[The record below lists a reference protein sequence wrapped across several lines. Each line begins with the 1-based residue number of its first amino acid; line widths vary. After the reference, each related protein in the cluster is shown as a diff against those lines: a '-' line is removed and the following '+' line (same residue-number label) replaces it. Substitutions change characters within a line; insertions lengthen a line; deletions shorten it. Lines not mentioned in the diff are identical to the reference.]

1 MSGNNTLGYRTRG
14 NASPQGRPRVY
25 LCGHPDDLAGQLE
38 VIADEILGLQA
49 NAAIWYRDPAYGPD
63 AALSPDE
70 LAQMQLVVVPVTQ
83 RFLHEDCAA
92 RLEELPCAVEQH
104 VPVLPV
110 LDDIALASE
119 FNRLC
124 GDLQCLDRHAQEH
137 DPTALPYRE
146 RLARFLGS
154 VLVDDDL
161 AARVRAAFDAYVF
174 LSYRKRDRA
183 EAQQVMRLIH
193 ANPLCRDIA
202 IWYDEFLVPGESFNQ
217 AIMDALQKSA
227 AFALVVTPSLLQNPN
242 YVMTT
247 EWPAARDA
255 GKPTLPIE
263 ALPTDPGQLASLYLG
278 LGGTISA
285 KDRDAVGK
293 RLEEVLRGIALK
305 RRAGEP
311 AHDYLIGLAYL
322 SGIDVEV
329 DRDRAL
335 GLITAAAEADLPEAC
350 ERLVAMY
357 RNGEGVVRSY
367 RTAIAWQERLIEI
380 LKGREGDLRF
390 PSARLHK
397 ALDSLAMLKK
407 IAGDAVGSRKA
418 QVEALEQAM
427 RIVDSGNLDGRFDI
441 ATSCIALGSE
451 LLGSGDP
458 STARAWLDKGRAY
471 LEAVLA
477 EEQGEAFS
485 FVDGPN
491 GLDIRTFGGFVDKKL
506 VRQALV
512 ACSAHIGNTY
522 AAEDNVDEAHAW
534 FLRSI
539 DLLEGLAAEEGSF
552 ASARH
557 LVLVY
562 ELMARLE
569 LGEGSTAEA
578 RHWCSKGIAAAEE
591 LDEKNARDCLMSLN
605 DAMASI
611 CEAEGSHEEVRTYRA
626 AAASAAGDTEILS
639 RRRAIDLLIES
650 ASACEEAHDLVGA
663 CERYA
668 QACVQ
673 SEGLIEETGSA
684 EVRIDLSLFRSH
696 LVDLFLDRFEYDKAW
711 DSAKKAVA
719 AAEQA
724 AAESD
729 TYEAHEALGVAYE
742 RMALVHRIEHR
753 PKDSIAS
760 FEKTVAEFE
769 RVVAENPD
777 SSWKEHIT
785 DAKAAIDE
793 LRAEIAES
801 EARRKR
807 WHDRLLADTVYT
819 LPKDAAGI
827 AAFREL
833 VDRYDAIARQYR
845 KVGDRVDAIYWYERE
860 LSVLGALSK
869 TDGSDDVQELQERAL
884 RGLDET
890 YISREV
896 DPGKLAEVGPEPP
909 VYDAGSLGSLP
920 LDALRTLSE
929 DYTRYINRLEA
940 AHDYPSMADWF
951 QRLGEVDSV
960 LIERS
965 GMYETAEPLYDYIRA
980 GRMYRVLGD
989 ADNAFAYYVMASVRI
1004 DKIDALW
1011 ASGGWMDEDGERYE
1025 PLYSVSDEDRAEVLE
1040 ALEWNLEDALKIR
1053 LKLAEKDPT
1062 LWPIRIVAML
1072 CYKSAAS
1079 TSSLKKRVAYLEE
1092 ALDYGKRCIE
1102 LGGTEHDQLFVDIVA
1117 RELHAW
1123 GGDVPRERTAMKT
1136 AVVFFSLD
1144 GNTRLAACGLAERL
1158 GADAFEI
1165 RTVKP
1170 YPAKGPLKILVG
1182 GKDATFDTCPAIQPL
1197 DIDLAA
1203 YDQVVLGTPVW
1214 ADKVAAPIN
1223 TFLKGRGLGGK
1234 SLALLISSAGGDAT
1248 KCAQDAAAKLGRT
1261 TEELPLLSLR
1271 SPTKMGA
1278 ADLAAQ
1284 LDAFATQL
1292 NS

>member
-202 IWYDEFLVPGESFNQ
+202 IWYDEFLVPGEGFNQ

-227 AFALVVTPSLLQNPN
+227 VFTLVVTPSLLQNPN

-522 AAEDNVDEAHAW
+522 AAEDNVDEARAW

-605 DAMASI
+605 DTMASI
-611 CEAEGSHEEVRTYRA
+611 CEAEGSREGVRTYRA
-626 AAASAAGDTEILS
+626 AAASAAGDADILN
-639 RRRAIDLLIES
+639 RRKAIDLLMRGGARPCRRLRALCAGVRPVRGS
-650 ASACEEAHDLVGA
+650 YRGDRQRGSSHRSVADPLSSRRPLPRPLRVRQGMGFCEESG
-663 CERYA
+663 C
-668 QACVQ
+668 
-673 SEGLIEETGSA
+673 
-684 EVRIDLSLFRSH
+684 
-696 LVDLFLDRFEYDKAW
+696 
-711 DSAKKAVA
+711 
-719 AAEQA
+719 
-724 AAESD
+724 
-729 TYEAHEALGVAYE
+729 
-742 RMALVHRIEHR
+742 
-753 PKDSIAS
+753 
-760 FEKTVAEFE
+760 
-769 RVVAENPD
+769 
-777 SSWKEHIT
+777 
-785 DAKAAIDE
+785 
-793 LRAEIAES
+793 
-801 EARRKR
+801 
-807 WHDRLLADTVYT
+807 
-819 LPKDAAGI
+819 
-827 AAFREL
+827 
-833 VDRYDAIARQYR
+833 
-845 KVGDRVDAIYWYERE
+845 
-860 LSVLGALSK
+860 
-869 TDGSDDVQELQERAL
+869 
-884 RGLDET
+884 RG
-890 YISREV
+890 R
-896 DPGKLAEVGPEPP
+896 
-909 VYDAGSLGSLP
+909 AGSSGIRFARGARGP
-920 LDALRTLSE
+920 RG
-929 DYTRYINRLEA
+929 RL
-940 AHDYPSMADWF
+940 
-951 QRLGEVDSV
+951 
-960 LIERS
+960 
-965 GMYETAEPLYDYIRA
+965 
-980 GRMYRVLGD
+980 
-989 ADNAFAYYVMASVRI
+989 
-1004 DKIDALW
+1004 
-1011 ASGGWMDEDGERYE
+1011 
-1025 PLYSVSDEDRAEVLE
+1025 
-1040 ALEWNLEDALKIR
+1040 
-1053 LKLAEKDPT
+1053 
-1062 LWPIRIVAML
+1062 
-1072 CYKSAAS
+1072 
-1079 TSSLKKRVAYLEE
+1079 
-1092 ALDYGKRCIE
+1092 
-1102 LGGTEHDQLFVDIVA
+1102 
-1117 RELHAW
+1117 
-1123 GGDVPRERTAMKT
+1123 
-1136 AVVFFSLD
+1136 
-1144 GNTRLAACGLAERL
+1144 
-1158 GADAFEI
+1158 
-1165 RTVKP
+1165 
-1170 YPAKGPLKILVG
+1170 
-1182 GKDATFDTCPAIQPL
+1182 
-1197 DIDLAA
+1197 
-1203 YDQVVLGTPVW
+1203 
-1214 ADKVAAPIN
+1214 
-1223 TFLKGRGLGGK
+1223 
-1234 SLALLISSAGGDAT
+1234 
-1248 KCAQDAAAKLGRT
+1248 
-1261 TEELPLLSLR
+1261 
-1271 SPTKMGA
+1271 
-1278 ADLAAQ
+1278 
-1284 LDAFATQL
+1284 
-1292 NS
+1292 